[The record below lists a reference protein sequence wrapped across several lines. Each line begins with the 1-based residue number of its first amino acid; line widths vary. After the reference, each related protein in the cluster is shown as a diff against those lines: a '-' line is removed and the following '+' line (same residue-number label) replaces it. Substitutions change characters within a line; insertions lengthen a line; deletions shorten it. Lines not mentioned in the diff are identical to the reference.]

1 VSTLAIIG
9 GGLSTARLVR
19 NYRESG
25 GEDDIAVVSADSA
38 IPYHRPPL
46 SKRYLRGEIE
56 ADGTY
61 VEDEGYYAE
70 NDIHL
75 RLETVVERADLDA
88 RELQLA
94 GGARLSFDRLV
105 IASGATPRQPT
116 APGSDLE
123 GVFTL
128 RRLADSTAI
137 RARAKDAQH
146 AVAVG
151 TGFIGLEVAA
161 SLTQLG
167 VSVAIVDR
175 GTQLFRPLAAPPF
188 SEYLA
193 SLYREKGVELLLE
206 DEIAEFRGDGSLSS
220 VVTTKGEERQ
230 ADLAVVGIGV
240 VPEVGFLDGS
250 SSLELDNGIVVD
262 ERFETSLPGIYAIG
276 DVAHF
281 YDPVFGRSRRIEHW
295 SNANYQGAEL
305 GKLLATGEGGYD
317 TVSSF
322 FSELF
327 GVSVRHFGDV
337 EHDELHLDGSFEE
350 GKAVLLYLVKG
361 QIRGA
366 LTMGAEDETVERLK
380 ELIRERAPMGAF
392 AST

>member
-9 GGLSTARLVR
+9 GGLSTARLVKS
-19 NYRESG
+19 YRESG
-25 GEDDIAVVSADSA
+25 GEDDIVVVSADSSV
-38 IPYHRPPL
+38 PYHRPPL

-61 VEDEGYYAE
+61 VEEEGYYAE
-70 NDIHL
+70 NGIDL

-88 RELQLA
+88 RKLELV
-94 GGARLSFDRLV
+94 GGERLPFDRLV

-128 RRLADSTAI
+128 RRLADSAAI
-137 RARAKDAQH
+137 RRRAEEAKH

-167 VSVAIVDR
+167 LSVAIVDR

-188 SEYLA
+188 SEYL
-193 SLYREKGVELLLE
+193 SRLYQEKGVALLLE

-220 VVTTKGEERQ
+220 VVTVKGEERR

-250 SSLELDNGIVVD
+250 SIELDNGIVVD
-262 ERFETSLPGIYAIG
+262 ERFETSLPGIYAVG

-295 SNANYQGAEL
+295 SNANYQGTEL
-305 GKLLATGEGGYD
+305 GTLLATGEGGYD

-350 GKAVLLYLVKG
+350 GKAVLLYLVEG
-361 QIRGA
+361 RIRGA

-380 ELIRERAPMGAF
+380 ELIRERASLGAF
-392 AST
+392 SPA

>member
-1 VSTLAIIG
+1 VSTLTIVG

-19 NYRESG
+19 AYREGG
-25 GEDDIAVVSADSA
+25 GEDALVVISADSS

-56 ADGTY
+56 ADGTH
-61 VEDEGYYAE
+61 VEEEGFYAE
-70 NDIHL
+70 SGVDL
-75 RLETVVERADLDA
+75 RLETVVRSVDTGS
-88 RELQLA
+88 RELELEGGERLA
-94 GGARLSFDRLV
+94 FDRLV
-105 IASGATPRQPT
+105 IASGATPRRPS

-128 RRLADSTAI
+128 RTLANSTAI
-137 RARAKDAQH
+137 RARARNAKR

-151 TGFIGLEVAA
+151 TAFIGLEVAA

-167 VSVAIVDR
+167 VSVTVVDR

-188 SEYLA
+188 SDYL
-193 SLYREKGVELLLE
+193 LGLFRRNGVELLFE
-206 DEIAEFRGDGSLSS
+206 DEVAEFRGDGTLTSL
-220 VVTTKGEERQ
+220 VTRNGEERD

-240 VPEVGFLDGS
+240 TPTVGFLDGS
-250 SSLELDNGIVVD
+250 GLELDDGVVVD
-262 ERFETSLPGIYAIG
+262 ERFETSLPGIYAVG
-276 DVAHF
+276 DVARF

-317 TVSSF
+317 VVSSF

-350 GKAVLLYLVKG
+350 GKAVLLYLVNG
-361 QIRGA
+361 RIRGA
-366 LTMGAEDETVERLK
+366 LTMGADDETVERLK
-380 ELIRERAPMGAF
+380 DLIRERAPIA
-392 AST
+392 AYP